1 MVHELRT
8 VSHSPLCWPEPLGVL
23 PMGLRGCRFATE
35 APSAMPLPILGGGD
49 GAFEGER
56 VRGTGTSVFDT
67 FGHSRRVGLAPRSEA
82 VLGDREKQR
91 EPVRGLHRFP
101 DFRNAA
107 AQDDQLIGHLLR
119 DFDDLP
125 SLKPGPDPR

>member
-1 MVHELRT
+1 MCALAEDL
-8 VSHSPLCWPEPLGVL
+8 SHPPLNWPVILGFPPMSP
-23 PMGLRGCRFATE
+23 RGCRFATE
-35 APSAMPLPILGGGD
+35 APIARPTRIVGGGD

-67 FGHSRRVGLAPRSEA
+67 FGHSRRVGLAQRSEA

-107 AQDDQLIGHLLR
+107 AQDDQLIGYLLQ
-119 DFDDLP
+119 DFDDAAP
-125 SLKPGPDPR
+125 LKPGPDPR